1 MSSGV
6 HRRRRS
12 RGVFGVLLLGLL
24 LQGAS
29 CPDADTAMQQARP
42 VVASILDEL
51 DSPPRHW
58 RVHWRLLRR
67 GTEVSSHHF
76 AGGEP
81 PAAYTCRGWCVLFF
95 LDLDP
100 YAHFAHPTRIAI
112 YDSKPAA
119 VDDALVVL
127 PPAEW
132 WPTIREPSSPR
143 PVSIFNTVASRAD
156 PRHVFRVGDIENEL
170 QEPPSLGDLRI
181 ALVRGPGD
189 GARPRHPR
197 PTPIPQ
203 PTPQPPGWSG
213 LVPPCDT
220 GALPVWAVLVN
231 GYYDDSDTFDEDV
244 AGMHAVLRGLGVSGE
259 RIRTLSPFALPGVAS
274 WMPTSVTALEQ
285 AFSEVEG
292 QMAGCAGKPGYEAP
306 HFLLFWSSH
315 GGGGMLFC
323 DSDVDNRGSVTP
335 GQFDGLLTGLE
346 AVWSG
351 NGSALEVTIV
361 IEACESG
368 AAGVFLQA
376 ANPSH
381 RRVFAS
387 ATAGNVSYRDI
398 DMPIGGID
406 DPNPADAG
414 SESVWGYVEAYG
426 SAAADADADGTIT
439 FDEAV
444 AYAVAADVTLDLGA
458 STAGVP
464 VLREVLVLTP
474 TPAVPMAVHGAWNTS
489 TRVAAGVAF
498 TAPVSSA
505 AAAAGSTL
513 TGEVMRGETADVDL
527 EIANPGAAAEV
538 GALALRVFRNDR
550 SSPDDWAP
558 VYYPEDDIRTT
569 VMIPGLAAGAAVGS
583 RYVLEVPCSRRKGET
598 MRLVATLDSGQP
610 EPTAATAGAAPAQP
624 ASDLMLEVD
633 EKFFGL
639 CCWWQQLWQ

>member
-1 MSSGV
+1 MSSG
-6 HRRRRS
+6 RRHPGHS
-12 RGVFGVLLLGLL
+12 RAVIGALLLGLL

-29 CPDADTAMQQARP
+29 CPDADVETAMQRARP
-42 VVASILDEL
+42 AVAAILDEL
-51 DSPPRHW
+51 ERPPRSW
-58 RVHWRLLRR
+58 RVHWRPLRR
-67 GTEVSSHHF
+67 GTEVSSFHL
-76 AGGEP
+76 ADEDTP
-81 PAAYTCRGWCVLFF
+81 PRYTCRGWCVLFF

-119 VDDALVVL
+119 GDDPVVVL
-127 PPAEW
+127 PPSRW

-156 PRHVFRVGDIENEL
+156 PTHVFRVGGIENEL
-170 QEPPSLGDLRI
+170 QEPPSLGDLQI

-189 GARPRHPR
+189 DARPRHPR
-197 PTPIPQ
+197 PT

-213 LVPPCDT
+213 LVPLCDT

-231 GYYDDSDTFDEDV
+231 GYHDASDTFDEDV

-259 RIRTLSPFALPGVAS
+259 RIRTLSPFALPGVPS
-274 WMPTSVTALEQ
+274 WMPSSVTALDQ
-285 AFSEVEG
+285 AFSEVEV
-292 QMAGCAGKPGYEAP
+292 QMAACAGTPGYETP
-306 HFLLFWSSH
+306 HFVLFWSSH
-315 GGGGMLFC
+315 GGAGTLFC
-323 DSDVDNRGSVTP
+323 DSDIDNRDSVTP
-335 GQFDGLLTGLE
+335 GQLDGLLKGLE

-368 AAGVFLQA
+368 AAGFFLQT

-387 ATAGNVSYRDI
+387 ATADNVSYRDI
-398 DMPIGGID
+398 DEPINGVD

-414 SESVWGYVEAYG
+414 SETIWGYVEAYG
-426 SAAADADADGTIT
+426 SASSDADLDGVIV

-444 AYAVAADVTLDLGA
+444 AYAIASDVTLAAQG
-458 STAGVP
+458 STPGTPGLHEAV
-464 VLREVLVLTP
+464 VLTP

-498 TAPVSSA
+498 TAPVASA
-505 AAAAGSTL
+505 AALAGGPA
-513 TGEVMRGETADVDL
+513 TGMVVRGETADIDL
-527 EIANPGAAAEV
+527 EIANQGAVAEV

-550 SSPDDWAP
+550 PAPDDWAP

-569 VMIPGLAAGAAVGS
+569 VMIPGLAPGVAVAS
-583 RYVLEVPCSRRKGET
+583 HYALEVPCSRRKGET
-598 MRLVATLDSGQP
+598 VRLVATLDSGQP
-610 EPTAATAGAAPAQP
+610 APPTAPTGVAPEQP
-624 ASDLMLEVD
+624 AVELLLEVE

-639 CCWWQQLWQ
+639 CCWWHELWQ